1 MEPNG
6 HARFT
11 LKKNPKEE
19 MGRTRE
25 EPEITTK
32 ATKEEEPDKEEE
44 EEEVLPITL

>member
-25 EPEITTK
+25 QLEITTK
-32 ATKEEEPDKEEE
+32 ATKEPDKEEE